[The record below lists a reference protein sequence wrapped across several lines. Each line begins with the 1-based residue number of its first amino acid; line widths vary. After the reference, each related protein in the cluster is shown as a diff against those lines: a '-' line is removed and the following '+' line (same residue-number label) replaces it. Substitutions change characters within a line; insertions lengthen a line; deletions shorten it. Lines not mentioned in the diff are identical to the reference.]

1 MTVVEHK
8 GTTDIEFV
16 TRIVTQVF
24 WHILYHENALAKANR
39 DFAFI
44 KALLARGEYHEIRLS
59 EIERDESGE
68 SGADEEPPENA
79 LDYVRNIVADCIHSM
94 QWHEAQLRD
103 AHEEFAHVKALL
115 IRGKYTE
122 IDLEKIRAE
131 QAEKLK

>member
-16 TRIVTQVF
+16 TRIVTQAL
-24 WHILYHENALAKANR
+24 WHILYHEDALAKANR
-39 DFAFI
+39 DFAFV

-59 EIERDESGE
+59 EIERDESGD
-68 SGADEEPPENA
+68 DEESPENA

-103 AHEEFAHVKALL
+103 AHEELAHVKALL